1 MKITLKYFLLSAL
14 MLISLA
20 ACNTSEELLG
30 PTIFDTV
37 DHGLDSASYSFKF
50 DSYLNNNYLKPYNLN
65 FIYRLE
71 DKGAD
76 MNYNLVPATYENS
89 QKMAVLIKY
98 LWFDVYAKIVNP
110 EFLKSYGPR
119 TIQLIGS
126 PAFNPVNGTMLLG
139 LAEGGMK
146 ISLFR
151 VNDLDIADIET
162 LNEFYFK
169 TMHHEFAHILHQKKT
184 YPKEFNLISYASYE
198 PFSWQDRDEKVAQS
212 LGYVSPYAGSQTR
225 EDFVETIANYIV
237 KTDVQWNNILSNASK
252 GWQLDSIKNIY
263 VSKVYDTIK
272 KDSVD
277 VVDKDGVN
285 GRAII
290 LQKLS
295 ICREWL
301 RGSWNINIDSL
312 RHEVQVRQANINMTL
327 LLNPINK

>member
-1 MKITLKYFLLSAL
+1 MKILFKYFIFSVL
-14 MLISLA
+14 MLVSFVSCTSKDELGIS
-20 ACNTSEELLG
+20 
-30 PTIFDTV
+30 IFDTT
-37 DHGLDSASYSFKF
+37 DHGLDSTSYSFKF
-50 DSYLNNNYLKPYNLN
+50 DSFLQDSLLKPYNLN
-65 FIYRLE
+65 FIYRME
-71 DKGAD
+71 DKGTD
-76 MNYNLVPATYENS
+76 MNYNIVPATYENS

-98 LWFDVYAKIVNP
+98 LWFDVYGKIVNP

-119 TIQLIGS
+119 TIHLIGS

-151 VNDLDIADIET
+151 VNELDITDIET

-198 PFSWQDRDEKVAQS
+198 PFSWQDRDDRIAQS
-212 LGYVSPYAGSQTR
+212 LGFVSPYAGSQTR

-237 KTDVQWNNILSNASK
+237 KTDAQWNIILTNASK
-252 GWQLDSIKNIY
+252 GWVTNGS
-263 VSKVYDTIK
+263 TITEGT
-272 KDSVD
+272 DA
-277 VVDKDGVN
+277 DGVD
-285 GRAII
+285 GKAII

-301 RGSWNINIDSL
+301 KNSWNIDLDAL
-312 RHEVQVRQANINMTL
+312 RQEVQTRQANINMPKL
-327 LLNPINK
+327 LSQINNY

>member
-1 MKITLKYFLLSAL
+1 MTLKHFLLSGL
-14 MLISLA
+14 MLISIV
-20 ACNTSEELLG
+20 ACNNTSDELG

-37 DHGLDSASYSFKF
+37 DHGLDSTSYSFKL
-50 DSYLNNNYLKPYNLN
+50 DSYLNINFLKPYNLT

-71 DKGAD
+71 DKGTD

-89 QKMAVLIKY
+89 KKMAVLIKY
-98 LWFDVYAKIVNP
+98 LWFDVYGKMVNP

-126 PAFNPVNGTMLLG
+126 PAYNPVNGTMLLG

-151 VNDLDIADIET
+151 VNELDINDIET

-184 YPKEFNLISYASYE
+184 YPKEFNLISYANYE
-198 PFSWQDRDEKVAQS
+198 PFSWQDRDERVAQS
-212 LGYVSPYAGSQTR
+212 LGFVSPYAGSQTR

-237 KTDVQWNNILSNASK
+237 KTDAQWNTILTNASK
-252 GWQLDSIKNIY
+252 GWT
-263 VSKVYDTIK
+263 VSGTTVTEGTDT
-272 KDSVD
+272 
-277 VVDKDGVN
+277 DGVD
-285 GRAII
+285 GKAVI

-295 ICREWL
+295 ICRAWL
-301 RGSWNINIDSL
+301 KDSWNIDIDLL
-312 RHEVQVRQANINMTL
+312 RQEVQIRQANINMTV
-327 LLNPINK
+327 LLNPINN

>member
-1 MKITLKYFLLSAL
+1 MNNFNLKYLLLSGL

-20 ACNTSEELLG
+20 ACNNTTEELG
-30 PTIFDTV
+30 PSIFDTV
-37 DHGLDSASYSFKF
+37 DHGLDSTSYSFKF
-50 DSYLNNNYLKPYNLN
+50 DSYLNTNFLKPYNLS
-65 FIYRLE
+65 FIYKME
-71 DKGAD
+71 DKGTD

-98 LWFDVYAKIVNP
+98 LWFDVYAKMVNP

-119 TIQLIGS
+119 VIHLIGS

-151 VNDLDIADIET
+151 VNDLDITDIET

-184 YPKEFNLISYASYE
+184 YPKEFNLISYADYE
-198 PFSWQDRDEKVAQS
+198 PFSWQERDEKIAQS
-212 LGYVSPYAGSQTR
+212 LGFVSNYAGSQTR

-237 KTDVQWNNILSNASK
+237 KTDAQWSTILSNASK
-252 GWQLDSIKNIY
+252 EW
-263 VSKVYDTIK
+263 KVEVDANGNSTIVPDK
-272 KDSVD
+272 VD
-277 VVDKDGVN
+277 GKAV
-285 GRAII
+285 I
-290 LQKLS
+290 LLKLS

-301 RGSWNINIDSL
+301 KDSWNIDIDLL
-312 RHEVQVRQANINMTL
+312 RQEVQTRQANINMTV
-327 LLNPINK
+327 LLNPINN